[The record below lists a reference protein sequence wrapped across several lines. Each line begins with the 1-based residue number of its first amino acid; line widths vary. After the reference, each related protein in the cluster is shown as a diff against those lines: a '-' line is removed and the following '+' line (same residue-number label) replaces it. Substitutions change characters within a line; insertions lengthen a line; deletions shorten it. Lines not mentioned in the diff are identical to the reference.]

1 MKTAYGKAMTKS
13 QTNAQLSPV
22 YQLSDQYIEQLAAND
37 PGLATALGISGHDH
51 EMTDFSPQGHAERN
65 EVTRST
71 LATLNTLDTTA
82 DRDRLAAGVL
92 RNSLEMTSL
101 EYESGE
107 HLRSI
112 RVIAGDV
119 DSARGIFDLMPTATV
134 EHWQTIAERM
144 GAVPQA
150 FAGMRESWS
159 LGIAQ
164 NTVAPR
170 RQALVVAEQLETWAG
185 TPSAPGFFAQFAESA
200 TTVAGAP
207 LEKLRQAAVEASNS
221 MAATAKYLREIYA
234 PAADPRNGVGE
245 QRHALARHRFMGMN
259 VDAREA
265 YEWGFAEVARLD
277 AELIKTAKKINPNA
291 TLNEVREFLDTDP
304 SHSIEGEENLRDWL
318 QSLMDDAMSFLIRE
332 NHFDIPKEIHR
343 VEAMISPPGG
353 AAAMYYTSPSEDLSR
368 PGRTWYPANGRT
380 RFPLWSE
387 PTTAYHEGV
396 PGHHLQ
402 IGMATVNSEKLSRF
416 QRNEFVSGH
425 GEGWA
430 LYAERLMDEL
440 GFLGKPEYRLGYLYA
455 QAFRA
460 ARIVVD
466 IGMHCEFKIP
476 KESKWHAG
484 EAWTPELALEF
495 LSARSSS
502 DDAFNRSEINRYLG
516 WPAQAISYKLG
527 ERVWISLRDDA
538 KRKHG
543 ANFDLRAWHA
553 YALDLGNLGLD
564 LLKTELARF

>member
-1 MKTAYGKAMTKS
+1 MTKS
-13 QTNAQLSPV
+13 QTNADLSPV
-22 YQLSDQYIEQLAAND
+22 YQLSDQYIEQLAATD
-37 PGLATALGISGHDH
+37 PGLATALGIAGHDH
-51 EMTDFSPQGHAERN
+51 EMTDFSPRGHAERN

-71 LATLNTLDTTA
+71 LATLNTLDTSA

-92 RNSLEMTSL
+92 RNSLDMSTL
-101 EYESGE
+101 EYEAGE

-119 DSARGIFDLMPTATV
+119 DSARGIFDLMPTATA
-134 EHWQTIAERM
+134 ENWQTIAERM
-144 GAVPQA
+144 SAVPQA

-159 LGIAQ
+159 LGVELK
-164 NTVAPR
+164 TVAPR

-185 TPSAPGFFAQFAESA
+185 TTNAPGFFTQFAESA
-200 TTVAGAP
+200 AAVNGAP
-207 LEKLRQAAVEASNS
+207 LEKLRQAAIAASES
-221 MAATAKYLREIYA
+221 MAQTAKFLRETYA
-234 PAADPRNGVGE
+234 AVADPRNGVGE
-245 QRHALARHRFMGMN
+245 ERNALARRRFMGKK
-259 VDAREA
+259 VDAHEA

-277 AELIKTAKKINPNA
+277 AELIKTAKEINPNA
-291 TLNEVREFLDTDP
+291 TLNEVRGFLDTDP
-304 SHSIEGEENLRDWL
+304 SHSIEGEENLREWL

-380 RFPLWSE
+380 KFPLWSE

-466 IGMHCEFKIP
+466 FGMHCEFKIP
-476 KESKWHAG
+476 KESKWHGG

-502 DDAFNRSEINRYLG
+502 DDAFNKSEINRYLG

-543 ANFDLRAWHA
+543 ASFDLRAWHA

>member
-1 MKTAYGKAMTKS
+1 MKTAYGKAMAIS
-13 QTNAQLSPV
+13 QDGKKLSPV
-22 YQLSDQYIEQLAAND
+22 YQLSDDYIEQLAAND
-37 PGLATALGISGHDH
+37 PGLATALGIAGHDH
-51 EMTDFSPQGHAERN
+51 EMTDFSPKGHAERDSIN
-65 EVTRST
+65 R
-71 LATLNTLDTTA
+71 AAMKTLDTLDTSN

-92 RNSLEMTSL
+92 RNSLEMSCL
-101 EYESGE
+101 EYDAGE

-119 DSARGIFDLMPTATV
+119 DSARSIFDLMPTATA
-134 EHWQTIAERM
+134 ENWRTIAERM
-144 GAVPQA
+144 QAVPAA
-150 FAGMRESWS
+150 FAGMRESWG
-159 LGIAQ
+159 LGVKRGI
-164 NTVAPR
+164 VAPR
-170 RQALVVAEQLETWAG
+170 RQALAVAEQLETWAG
-185 TPSAPGFFAQFAESA
+185 KPAAPGFFTQFVETAKS
-200 TTVAGAP
+200 VDGAP
-207 LEKLRQAAVEASNS
+207 LEKLRQAAIDASQAMS
-221 MAATAKYLREIYA
+221 ETAQYLRQQYA
-234 PAADPRNGVGE
+234 NSADPRNGVGKE
-245 QRHALARHRFMGMN
+245 RHALARRRFMGMN
-259 VDAREA
+259 IDAREA
-265 YEWGFAEVARLD
+265 YQWGFAEVMRLD
-277 AELIKTAKKINPNA
+277 EELAKTAKEIQPNA
-291 TLNEVREFLDTDP
+291 TLDEVRHFLDTDP
-304 SHSIEGEENLRDWL
+304 QHSISGEENLREWL
-318 QSLMDDAMSFLIRE
+318 QSLMDDAMAFLIRE
-332 NHFDIPKEIHR
+332 KHFDIPKQIHR

-380 RFPLWSE
+380 KFPLWSE

-402 IGMATVNSEKLSRF
+402 VGMATVNSEKLSRF

-466 IGMHCEFKIP
+466 IGMHCELAIP

-484 EAWTPELALEF
+484 ESWTPELALEF

-502 DDAFNRSEINRYLG
+502 DDEFNRSEINRYLG

-527 ERVWISLRDDA
+527 ERVWLSLRDDA

-543 ANFDLRAWHA
+543 ASFDLRAWHA

>member
-1 MKTAYGKAMTKS
+1 MA
-13 QTNAQLSPV
+13 
-22 YQLSDQYIEQLAAND
+22 END
-37 PGLATALGISGHDH
+37 PGLATALGIAGHDH
-51 EMTDFSPQGHAERN
+51 EMTDFSPSGHAKRDDINRN
-65 EVTRST
+65 AMKKLNSLEVSS
-71 LATLNTLDTTA
+71 

-92 RNSLEMTSL
+92 RNSLEMSTL
-101 EYESGE
+101 EFDAGE

-119 DSARGIFDLMPTATV
+119 DSARSIFDLMPTATA
-134 EHWQTIAERM
+134 ENWETIAQRM
-144 GAVPQA
+144 QAVPNA

-159 LGIAQ
+159 LGIKRK
-164 NTVAPR
+164 TVAPL

-185 TPSAPGFFAQFAESA
+185 TPSAPGFFTQFANSSKA
-200 TTVAGAP
+200 VKGAP
-207 LEKLRQAAVEASNS
+207 LEKLTQAAIDASS
-221 MAATAKYLREIYA
+221 AMAETANFLRKTYA

-245 QRHALARHRFMGMN
+245 ERHALARRRFMGMN

-265 YEWGFAEVARLD
+265 YEWGFAEVLRLD
-277 AELIKTAKKINPNA
+277 AELVKTAKEINSSA
-291 TLNEVREFLDTDP
+291 TLDEVRNFLDTDP
-304 SHSIEGEENLRDWL
+304 KNSIEGEENLRSWL
-318 QSLMDDAMSFLIRE
+318 QKLMDDAMKFLINE

-440 GFLGKPEYRLGYLYA
+440 GFLERPEYRLGYLYA

-476 KESKWHAG
+476 KHSAWHAN
-484 EAWTPELALEF
+484 EDWTPELALEF

-502 DDAFNRSEINRYLG
+502 DSEFNESEINRYLG

-527 ERVWISLRDDA
+527 ERVWLQLREDA
-538 KRKHG
+538 KLKHG

-553 YALDLGNLGLD
+553 FALDLGNLGLD

>member
-1 MKTAYGKAMTKS
+1 MKTAYGKAMAIS
-13 QTNAQLSPV
+13 QDGKKLSPV
-22 YQLSDQYIEQLAAND
+22 YQLSDDYIEQLAAND
-37 PGLATALGISGHDH
+37 PGLATALGIAGHDH
-51 EMTDFSPQGHAERN
+51 EMTDFSPKGHAERDSIN
-65 EVTRST
+65 R
-71 LATLNTLDTTA
+71 AAMKTLDTLDTSN

-92 RNSLEMTSL
+92 RNSLEMSCL
-101 EYESGE
+101 EYDAGE

-119 DSARGIFDLMPTATV
+119 DSARSIFDLMPTATV
-134 EHWQTIAERM
+134 ENWRTIAERM
-144 GAVPQA
+144 QAVPAA
-150 FAGMRESWS
+150 FAGMRESWG
-159 LGIAQ
+159 LGVKRGI
-164 NTVAPR
+164 VAPR
-170 RQALVVAEQLETWAG
+170 RQALAVAEQLETWAG
-185 TPSAPGFFAQFAESA
+185 KPAAPGFFTQFVETAKS
-200 TTVAGAP
+200 VDGAP
-207 LEKLRQAAVEASNS
+207 LEKLRQAAIDASQAMS
-221 MAATAKYLREIYA
+221 ETARYLRQQYA
-234 PAADPRNGVGE
+234 NSADPRNGVGE
-245 QRHALARHRFMGMN
+245 ERHALARRRFMGMN
-259 VDAREA
+259 IDAREA
-265 YEWGFAEVARLD
+265 YQWGFAEVMRLD
-277 AELIKTAKKINPNA
+277 EELAKTAKEIQPNA
-291 TLNEVREFLDTDP
+291 TLDEVRHFLDTDP
-304 SHSIEGEENLRDWL
+304 QHSISGEENLREWL
-318 QSLMDDAMSFLIRE
+318 QSLMDDAMAFLIRE
-332 NHFDIPKEIHR
+332 KHFDIPKQIHR

-380 RFPLWSE
+380 KFPLWSE

-402 IGMATVNSEKLSRF
+402 VGMATVNSEKLSRF

-466 IGMHCEFKIP
+466 IGMHCELAIP

-484 EAWTPELALEF
+484 ESWTPELALEF

-502 DDAFNRSEINRYLG
+502 DDEFNRSEINRYLG

-527 ERVWISLRDDA
+527 ERVWLSLRDDA

-543 ANFDLRAWHA
+543 ASFDLRAWHA

>member
-1 MKTAYGKAMTKS
+1 MTS
-13 QTNAQLSPV
+13 LQTPEQISPV
-22 YQLSDQYIEQLAAND
+22 YQLSDQYIEQLAESD
-37 PGLATALGISGHDH
+37 PGLATALGIAGHDH
-51 EMTDFSPQGHAERN
+51 EMTDFSPRGHEQRH
-65 EVTRST
+65 EITR
-71 LATLNTLDTTA
+71 ATLNKLNSLETSA

-92 RNSLEMTSL
+92 RNSLEMSTL
-101 EYESGE
+101 EYDAGE

-112 RVIAGDV
+112 RVLAGDV
-119 DSARGIFDLMPTATV
+119 DSARAIFDLMPTATADN
-134 EHWQTIAERM
+134 WKTIAERM
-144 GAVPQA
+144 QAVPTA

-159 LGIAQ
+159 LGISR
-164 NTVAPR
+164 NVVAPR
-170 RQALVVAEQLETWAG
+170 RQAIVVAEQLETWAG
-185 TPSAPGFFAQFAESA
+185 TPTSPGFFTQFAESA
-200 TTVAGAP
+200 SAVEGAP
-207 LEKLRQAAVEASNS
+207 LEKLRRAAIDASNS
-221 MAATAKYLREIYA
+221 MAETAKFLRQTYA
-234 PAADPRNGVGE
+234 TAADPRNGVGPE
-245 QRHALARHRFMGMN
+245 RHALSRRRFMGMN
-259 VDAREA
+259 VDAKEA
-265 YEWGFAEVARLD
+265 YEWGFAEVSRLD
-277 AELIKTAKKINPNA
+277 AELVKTAKEIKPGA
-291 TLNEVREFLDTDP
+291 TLDEVRHFLDTDP
-304 SHSIEGEENLRDWL
+304 SHSIEGEENLREWL
-318 QSLMDDAMSFLIRE
+318 QNLMDDAMSFLIRE
-332 NHFDIPKEIHR
+332 NHFDIPNEIHR

-353 AAAMYYTSPSEDLSR
+353 AAAMYYTPPSEDLVR
-368 PGRTWYPANGRT
+368 PGRTWYPANGRK

-466 IGMHCEFKIP
+466 IGMHCEFTIP
-476 KESKWHAG
+476 KESKWHGG

-502 DDAFNRSEINRYLG
+502 DDAFNKSEINRYLG

-527 ERVWISLRDDA
+527 ERVWLSLREDA

-543 ANFDLRAWHA
+543 ASFDLRAWHA

>member
-1 MKTAYGKAMTKS
+1 MTSS
-13 QTNAQLSPV
+13 QTPQQLSPV
-22 YQLSDQYIEQLAAND
+22 YQLSDQYIEQLADSD
-37 PGLATALGISGHDH
+37 PGLATALGIAGHDH
-51 EMTDFSPQGHAERN
+51 EMTDFSPKGHEQRHQI
-65 EVTRST
+65 TQ
-71 LATLNTLDTTA
+71 ATFNKLNSLDTTA

-92 RNSLEMTSL
+92 RNSLEMSTL
-101 EYESGE
+101 EYDAGE

-112 RVIAGDV
+112 RVLAGDV
-119 DSARGIFDLMPTATV
+119 DSARAIFDLMPTATADN
-134 EHWQTIAERM
+134 WKTIAERM
-144 GAVPQA
+144 QAVPTA

-159 LGIAQ
+159 LGISRKV
-164 NTVAPR
+164 VAPR
-170 RQALVVAEQLETWAG
+170 RQAIVVAEQLEIWAG
-185 TPSAPGFFAQFAESA
+185 TPKSPGFFTQFAESA
-200 TTVAGAP
+200 SAVDGAP
-207 LEKLRQAAVEASNS
+207 LEKLRRAAIDASNS
-221 MAATAKYLREIYA
+221 MAETAKFLRQIYA
-234 PAADPRNGVGE
+234 PAADPRNGVGPE
-245 QRHALARHRFMGMN
+245 RHALARRRFMGMS
-259 VDAREA
+259 VDAQEA
-265 YEWGFAEVARLD
+265 YEWGFAEVSRLD
-277 AELIKTAKKINPNA
+277 AELVKTAKEIKPNA
-291 TLNEVREFLDTDP
+291 TLDEVRQFLDTDP
-304 SHSIEGEENLRDWL
+304 KHSIEGEENLREWL
-318 QSLMDDAMSFLIRE
+318 QKLMDDAMSFLIRE

-466 IGMHCEFKIP
+466 IGMHCEFAIP
-476 KESKWHAG
+476 KESKWHGG

-502 DDAFNRSEINRYLG
+502 DDEFNKSEINRYLG

-527 ERVWISLRDDA
+527 ERVWLSLREDA

>member
-1 MKTAYGKAMTKS
+1 MKTAYGKAMAIS
-13 QTNAQLSPV
+13 QDGKKLSPV
-22 YQLSDQYIEQLAAND
+22 YQLSDDYIEQLAAND
-37 PGLATALGISGHDH
+37 PGLATALGIAGHDH
-51 EMTDFSPQGHAERN
+51 EMTDFSPKGHAERDSIN
-65 EVTRST
+65 R
-71 LATLNTLDTTA
+71 AAMKTLDTLDTSN

-92 RNSLEMTSL
+92 RNSLEMSCL
-101 EYESGE
+101 EYDAGE

-119 DSARGIFDLMPTATV
+119 DSARSIFDLMPTATV
-134 EHWQTIAERM
+134 ENWRTIAERM
-144 GAVPQA
+144 QAVPAA
-150 FAGMRESWS
+150 FAGMRESWG
-159 LGIAQ
+159 LGVKRGI
-164 NTVAPR
+164 VAPR
-170 RQALVVAEQLETWAG
+170 RQALAVAEQLETWAG
-185 TPSAPGFFAQFAESA
+185 KPAAPGFFTQFVETAKS
-200 TTVAGAP
+200 VDGAP
-207 LEKLRQAAVEASNS
+207 LEKLRQAAIDASQAMS
-221 MAATAKYLREIYA
+221 ETARYLRQQYA
-234 PAADPRNGVGE
+234 NSADPRNGVGE
-245 QRHALARHRFMGMN
+245 ERHALARRRFMGMN
-259 VDAREA
+259 IDAREA
-265 YEWGFAEVARLD
+265 YQWGFAEVMRLD
-277 AELIKTAKKINPNA
+277 EELAKTAKEIQPNA
-291 TLNEVREFLDTDP
+291 TLDEVRHFLDTDP
-304 SHSIEGEENLRDWL
+304 QHSISGEENLREWL
-318 QSLMDDAMSFLIRE
+318 QSLMDDAMAFLIRE
-332 NHFDIPKEIHR
+332 KHFDIPKEIHR

-380 RFPLWSE
+380 KFPLWSE

-402 IGMATVNSEKLSRF
+402 VGMATVNSEKLSRF

-466 IGMHCEFKIP
+466 IGMHCELAIP

-484 EAWTPELALEF
+484 ESWTPELALEF

-502 DDAFNRSEINRYLG
+502 DDEFNRSEINRYLG

-527 ERVWISLRDDA
+527 ERVWLSLRDDA

-543 ANFDLRAWHA
+543 ASFDLRAWHA

>member
-1 MKTAYGKAMTKS
+1 MTS
-13 QTNAQLSPV
+13 TQTPEQLSPV
-22 YQLSDQYIEQLAAND
+22 YQLSDQYIEQLAESD
-37 PGLATALGISGHDH
+37 PGLATALGIAGHDH
-51 EMTDFSPQGHAERN
+51 EMTDFSPRGHDQRHEI
-65 EVTRST
+65 TGST
-71 LATLNTLDTTA
+71 LNKLNSLDTTV

-92 RNSLEMTSL
+92 RNSLEMSTL
-101 EYESGE
+101 EYDAGE

-112 RVIAGDV
+112 RVLAGDV
-119 DSARGIFDLMPTATV
+119 DSARAIFDLMPTATADN
-134 EHWQTIAERM
+134 WKTIAERM
-144 GAVPQA
+144 QAVPTA
-150 FAGMRESWS
+150 FASMQESWT
-159 LGIAQ
+159 LGISRKV
-164 NTVAPR
+164 VAPR
-170 RQALVVAEQLETWAG
+170 RQAIVVAEQLETWAG
-185 TPSAPGFFAQFAESA
+185 TPTSPGFFTQFAESA
-200 TTVAGAP
+200 SNVKGAP
-207 LEKLRQAAVEASNS
+207 LEELRRAAIDASNS
-221 MAATAKYLREIYA
+221 MAETAKFLRQTYA
-234 PAADPRNGVGE
+234 PAADPRNGVGPE
-245 QRHALARHRFMGMN
+245 RHALARRRFMGMS

-265 YEWGFAEVARLD
+265 YEWGFAEVSRLD
-277 AELIKTAKKINPNA
+277 AELVKTAKEIKPNT
-291 TLNEVREFLDTDP
+291 TLDEVRHFLDTDP
-304 SHSIEGEENLRDWL
+304 QHSIEGEENLREWL
-318 QSLMDDAMSFLIRE
+318 QKLMDDAMSFLIRE

-353 AAAMYYTSPSEDLSR
+353 AAAMYYTPPSEDLSR
-368 PGRTWYPANGRT
+368 PGRTWYPANGRK

-466 IGMHCEFKIP
+466 IGMHCEFTIP
-476 KESKWHAG
+476 KESKWHG
-484 EAWTPELALEF
+484 GQAWTPELALEF

-502 DDAFNRSEINRYLG
+502 DDEFNKSEINRYLG

-527 ERVWISLRDDA
+527 ERVWLSLREDA

>member
-1 MKTAYGKAMTKS
+1 MTS
-13 QTNAQLSPV
+13 TQTPEQLSPV
-22 YQLSDQYIEQLAAND
+22 YQLSDQYIEQLAESD
-37 PGLATALGISGHDH
+37 PGLATALGIAGHDH
-51 EMTDFSPQGHAERN
+51 EMTDFSPRGHDQRHEI
-65 EVTRST
+65 TRST
-71 LATLNTLDTTA
+71 LNKLNSLDTTA

-92 RNSLEMTSL
+92 RNSLEMSTL
-101 EYESGE
+101 EYDAGE

-112 RVIAGDV
+112 RVLAGDV
-119 DSARGIFDLMPTATV
+119 DSARAIFDLMPTATADN
-134 EHWQTIAERM
+134 WKTIAERM
-144 GAVPQA
+144 QAVPTA
-150 FAGMRESWS
+150 FAGMQESWT
-159 LGIAQ
+159 LGISRKV
-164 NTVAPR
+164 VAPR
-170 RQALVVAEQLETWAG
+170 RQAIVVAEQLETWAG
-185 TPSAPGFFAQFAESA
+185 TPTSPGFFTQFAESA
-200 TTVAGAP
+200 SNVKGAP
-207 LEKLRQAAVEASNS
+207 LEELRRAAIDASNS
-221 MAATAKYLREIYA
+221 MAETAKFLRQIYA
-234 PAADPRNGVGE
+234 PAADPRNGVGPE
-245 QRHALARHRFMGMN
+245 RHALARRRFMGIS

-265 YEWGFAEVARLD
+265 YEWGFAEVSRLD
-277 AELIKTAKKINPNA
+277 AELVKTAKEIKPNA
-291 TLNEVREFLDTDP
+291 TLNEVRHFLDTDP
-304 SHSIEGEENLRDWL
+304 QHSIEGEENLREWL
-318 QSLMDDAMSFLIRE
+318 QKLMDDAMSFLIRE

-353 AAAMYYTSPSEDLSR
+353 AAAMYYTPPSEDLSR
-368 PGRTWYPANGRT
+368 PGRTWYPANGRK

-466 IGMHCEFKIP
+466 IGMHCEFTIP
-476 KESKWHAG
+476 KESKWHG
-484 EAWTPELALEF
+484 GQAWTPELALEF

-502 DDAFNRSEINRYLG
+502 DDEFNKSEINRYLG

-527 ERVWISLRDDA
+527 ERVWLSLREDA